1 MKRAFALR
9 LGGFG
14 RAALSQQAARQRVS
28 LDRLLGEAVLYY
40 TADLPSGRPAARLPE
55 LLRGDKR
62 AERARWRVTDVALE
76 LDQTTWRV
84 LEEESRGRQLPLERL
99 IEYAAFYYLADIESG
114 RLALRLIGGDD

>member
-28 LDRLLGEAVLYY
+28 LDRMLAEAVLYY
-40 TADLPSGRPAARLPE
+40 TADLPSRRPAARPPE
-55 LLRGDKR
+55 LLRGNKR
-62 AERARWRVTDVALE
+62 AERAGWRGTDVVLD

-84 LEEESRGRQLPLERL
+84 LEKESRGRQLPLERL
-99 IEYAAFYYLADIESG
+99 
-114 RLALRLIGGDD
+114 